1 MYLSQRVF
9 LCFSWTLLPIILR
22 TQGASLGAV
31 GFSALVYSPWALKF
45 LYASWVDRTKAGR
58 LGRRKTWI
66 VPLLLLSV
74 VVLPLLAMFST
85 ETDMTII
92 LILVA
97 ILNIIFATI
106 DIAVDGYAT
115 DILTPKERPWGNTIQ
130 TGGYVL
136 GYMLGAG
143 VSLVIFQKFGWSIT
157 IFLITAF
164 QLLLMLPILFHK
176 EISPIDF
183 AENRS
188 AGHARTAGRPSMWV
202 FIKQPGIAWFFLFA
216 GLLMIAEHGGLQL
229 RLPLMVDL
237 GISPAKLGSFNIW
250 IGSPLCIVGAV
261 IGGTLLSYLGNRT
274 VLHIICAGLI
284 FLCLFTSIV
293 STESSP
299 GFFTISTMLGIE
311 KLISGISTTYIFSL
325 IMGLS
330 VGRQSATNYAVLGSL
345 VQLIQFFIM
354 PVSGNV
360 CDQFGYF
367 NVYIALAIFALIT
380 VIINDN
386 ILRRSLF
393 TDKELAINK

>member
-1 MYLSQRVF
+1 
-9 LCFSWTLLPIILR
+9 
-22 TQGASLGAV
+22 
-31 GFSALVYSPWALKF
+31 
-45 LYASWVDRTKAGR
+45 
-58 LGRRKTWI
+58 
-66 VPLLLLSV
+66 
-74 VVLPLLAMFST
+74 
-85 ETDMTII
+85 
-92 LILVA
+92 
-97 ILNIIFATI
+97 
-106 DIAVDGYAT
+106 
-115 DILTPKERPWGNTIQ
+115 
-130 TGGYVL
+130 
-136 GYMLGAG
+136 
-143 VSLVIFQKFGWSIT
+143 
-157 IFLITAF
+157 
-164 QLLLMLPILFHK
+164 
-176 EISPIDF
+176 
-183 AENRS
+183 
-188 AGHARTAGRPSMWV
+188 
-202 FIKQPGIAWFFLFA
+202 
-216 GLLMIAEHGGLQL
+216 
-229 RLPLMVDL
+229 
-237 GISPAKLGSFNIW
+237 
-250 IGSPLCIVGAV
+250 
-261 IGGTLLSYLGNRT
+261 
-274 VLHIICAGLI
+274 LHIICAGLI